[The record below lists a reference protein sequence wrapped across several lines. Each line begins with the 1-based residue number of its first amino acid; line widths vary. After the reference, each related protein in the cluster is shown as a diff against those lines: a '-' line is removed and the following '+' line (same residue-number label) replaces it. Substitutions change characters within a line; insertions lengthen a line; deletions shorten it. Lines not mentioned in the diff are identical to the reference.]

1 MHEFAAQTQ
10 DWHLWSKKAHDNG
23 CNAVAWA
30 PAFATEKL
38 LKTGGPLL
46 PNEQRFASGGSDN
59 SVKVCLDCQHRM
71 KAVLEFSPVLCWMD
85 RSLFGIAPS
94 DDPAWKFATAGAT
107 QSYAC
112 GPTAAL

>member
-1 MHEFAAQTQ
+1 MHEFAAQTH

-59 SVKVCLDCQHRM
+59 SVKVCHTVNTD
-71 KAVLEFSPVLCWMD
+71 AVLEYSPVLCWMD
-85 RSLFGIAPS
+85 RAQFGIAPS
-94 DDPAWKFATAGAT
+94 DDPA
-107 QSYAC
+107 
-112 GPTAAL
+112 